1 MTFARS
7 PHPETLPDA
16 ARSVSDPSRRGFLAG
31 LAALFATAT
40 FGLAPPLSAAASRD
54 RRVQRGTV
62 ATTAAR
68 APQRTGGFQTGN
80 NLSTEINDHIQHLR
94 RTGRIRAN
102 ERTAWLIYDFTS
114 QRYLVTINASTP
126 YQSASMVKPFVA
138 LAFFHKVREGKL
150 QYTPYRR
157 GRMEAMIQSSNNQA
171 TNYFIDLVGQTS
183 RRSGPAE
190 VEHTLKRYHPGIFR
204 QTRIVERIPP
214 GGRTYRNRASALDYH
229 RFLHALWYDQF
240 PYSGELKRVMHLPN
254 RNRIYTGVPQVARQ
268 TQVLHKTGTTAQLC
282 GNIGILIAR
291 GRDGRRYPYTFV
303 GIIEKS
309 QRTKN
314 FTVWKDDRG
323 DVIRDVSGIAY
334 SHLQRL
340 HNLV

>member
-1 MTFARS
+1 MTFTQPS
-7 PHPETLPDA
+7 HPEILSDVIP
-16 ARSVSDPSRRGFLAG
+16 SVPDPSRRAFLAG
-31 LAALFATAT
+31 LLTLLAPAA
-40 FGLAPPLSAAASRD
+40 FGLAPPSAAAAPRD
-54 RRVQRGTV
+54 RRGQRATV
-62 ATTAAR
+62 ATAR
-68 APQRTGGFQTGN
+68 YPRQHTELRFAS
-80 NLSTEINDHIQHLR
+80 NLGAEINGYIQDLR

-102 ERTAWLIYDFTS
+102 ERTAWLVYDFTS
-114 QRYLVTINASTP
+114 RRYLVTINAGLSH
-126 YQSASMVKPFVA
+126 QSASMVKPFVA

-157 GRMEAMIQSSNNQA
+157 GRMESMIQSSNNQA
-171 TNYFIDLVGQTS
+171 TNYFIDLLGQTS

-204 QTRIVERIPP
+204 QTRIVERIPA

-229 RFLHALWYDQF
+229 RFLHALWYDQL
-240 PYSGELKRVMHLPN
+240 PYSRELKRLMHLPN
-254 RNRIYTGVPQVARQ
+254 RNRIYTGVPEVARQ

-309 QRTKN
+309 RRTKN

-323 DVIRDVSGIAY
+323 DVIRDVSGITY
-334 SHLQRL
+334 NHLQRL

>member
-1 MTFARS
+1 MTFTRS
-7 PHPETLPDA
+7 PHPDRLPDA
-16 ARSVSDPSRRGFLAG
+16 TRSVSDPSRRAFLAG
-31 LAALFATAT
+31 LAALFATAGFSLIPQSST
-40 FGLAPPLSAAASRD
+40 AGPRD
-54 RRVQRGTV
+54 HRTRGGTV
-62 ATTAAR
+62 ASVTH
-68 APQRTGGFQTGN
+68 APQGRGGFQAGN
-80 NLSTEINDHIQHLR
+80 NLSGEINNYIQGLR
-94 RTGRIRAN
+94 RAGRIRAN

-114 QRYLVTINASTP
+114 RRYLVTINASAT

-157 GRMEAMIQSSNNQA
+157 QRMEAMIQSSNNKA
-171 TNYFIDLVGQTS
+171 TNFFIDLVGQTS

-229 RFLHALWYDQF
+229 RFLHALWYDQL
-240 PYSGELKRVMHLPN
+240 PYSRELKRLMHLPN
-254 RNRIYTGVPQVARQ
+254 RNRIYTGVPEVARQ

-309 QRTKN
+309 RRAGN
-314 FTVWKDDRG
+314 FAAWKDDRG
-323 DVIRDVSGIAY
+323 DVIRDVSGITY
-334 SHLQRL
+334 NHLQRL

>member
-1 MTFARS
+1 MTSDRS
-7 PHPETLPDA
+7 SHPEVLFDA
-16 ARSVSDPSRRGFLAG
+16 ACSVPQPSRRTFLAG
-31 LAALFATAT
+31 LATLFATAA
-40 FGLAPPLSAAASRD
+40 FGLVPQSSTAGPRD
-54 RRVQRGTV
+54 RGPQRGTF
-62 ATTAAR
+62 AMAAPV
-68 APQRTGGFQTGN
+68 PQRTGHFQVGN
-80 NLSTEINDHIQHLR
+80 DLSAEINNYIQSLR

-114 QRYLVTINASTP
+114 RRYLVIINASVP
-126 YQSASMVKPFVA
+126 HQSASMVKPFVA

-157 GRMEAMIQSSNNQA
+157 GRMEAMIQGSNNQA

-183 RRSGPAE
+183 HRSGPAE

-309 QRTKN
+309 RRAGN
-314 FTVWKDDRG
+314 FTAWKDDRG

-334 SHLQRL
+334 NHLQRL

>member
-1 MTFARS
+1 MTFTRS
-7 PHPETLPDA
+7 PHPDRLPDA
-16 ARSVSDPSRRGFLAG
+16 TRSVSDPSRRAFLAG
-31 LAALFATAT
+31 LAALFATAGFSLIPQSST
-40 FGLAPPLSAAASRD
+40 AGPRD
-54 RRVQRGTV
+54 HRTRGGTV
-62 ATTAAR
+62 ASVTH
-68 APQRTGGFQTGN
+68 APQWRGGFQAGN
-80 NLSTEINDHIQHLR
+80 NLSGEINNYIQGLR
-94 RTGRIRAN
+94 RAGRIRAN

-114 QRYLVTINASTP
+114 RRYLVTINASAP

-157 GRMEAMIQSSNNQA
+157 QRMEAMIQSSNNKA
-171 TNYFIDLVGQTS
+171 TNFFIDLVGQTS

-229 RFLHALWYDQF
+229 RFLHALWYDQL
-240 PYSGELKRVMHLPN
+240 PYSRELKRLMHLPN
-254 RNRIYTGVPQVARQ
+254 RNRIYTGVPEVARQ

-309 QRTKN
+309 RRAGN
-314 FTVWKDDRG
+314 FAAWKDDRG
-323 DVIRDVSGIAY
+323 DVIRDVSGITY
-334 SHLQRL
+334 NHLQRL